1 MRVGKISLLFAV
13 LLPFSAFAT
22 SDDNGKD
29 AGKAEPVIFGSIT
42 DAATKKPV
50 QGVTVSISSPK
61 GQDRK
66 EFVSDAGGNFKV
78 PQMPLGE
85 VVIVLE
91 RKGYKTYRK
100 EGVVIKENVS
110 QRLNFDLVSVEEE
123 DGDVF
128 WPLMRMMD
136 GE

>member
-1 MRVGKISLLFAV
+1 MRVGKNLLLIAA
-13 LLPFSAFAT
+13 LLPLSALA

-29 AGKAEPVIFGSIT
+29 AGKAEPVIFGLIT
-42 DAATKKPV
+42 DASTKKPV
-50 QGVTVSISSPK
+50 QGVTVSISSNK

-66 EFVSDAGGNFKV
+66 EFVSDAGGSFKV
-78 PQMPLGE
+78 SQLPLGE

-91 RKGYKTYRK
+91 KKGYKPFRK

-110 QRLNFDLVSVEEE
+110 QRLNFDMVSVEEE
-123 DGDVF
+123 DSDVF